1 MADSYKA
8 ELKDDKNGHT
18 INPLVFQSLTLTTN
32 LLFPEE
38 GYFCFLLYLTW
49 LEIWNFTPL
58 KKKA

>member
-49 LEIWNFTPL
+49 LEI
-58 KKKA
+58 